1 MYLLGKLTS
10 FVGRIE
16 NLVVEDGEVE
26 SKTKTDRVRG
36 LHLALGN
43 VKRFL
48 VSVLRLIHNAL
59 NDTIIGLI

>member
-10 FVGRIE
+10 FVGRVE
-16 NLVVEDGEVE
+16 NLVVEDGKVE
-26 SKTKTDRVRG
+26 SKTKADRVRG

-59 NDTIIGLI
+59 S